1 MYTVCLLTCFSFFHS
16 FILSVAK
23 LRATVYNL
31 PVPYTDHEEQ
41 LIGHAQSLLS
51 TVQLAP
57 FQPVTGLKIA
67 ATEEELKAQAEA
79 QKQRESSSVSE
90 LEALCSQIVSALP
103 SSSALQERRVALQTI
118 DFDKDID
125 SHMLVVAATSNLRA
139 RNYRI
144 PEADLHVS
152 RGIAGKIIPAIATT
166 TAMVTGAICL
176 ELLKVL
182 QGKRREKLMN
192 YFANLAVPI
201 FTSETPEP
209 PKGTTAMVKG
219 TEWKWTQWD
228 RIEINDEP
236 NMTVSQLIDY
246 LNDKYGFEL
255 SMLSSGVT
263 ILFSDFMD
271 PRKAKERRGM
281 TLDKLVETVTKKVS
295 LHAVLS
301 SFICL

>member
-1 MYTVCLLTCFSFFHS
+1 M
-16 FILSVAK
+16 
-23 LRATVYNL
+23 
-31 PVPYTDHEEQ
+31 DHEEQ

-51 TVQLAP
+51 TIQLAP

-67 ATEEELKAQAEA
+67 ATEEELKAHAEV
-79 QKQRESSSVSE
+79 QRQRESSSVSE
-90 LEALCSQIVSALP
+90 LEALCAQIMSALP
-103 SSSALQERRVALQTI
+103 SSATLQERRVALQTI

-125 SHMLVVAATSNLRA
+125 PHMLVVAATSNLRA

-176 ELLKVL
+176 ELLKVV
-182 QGKRREKLMN
+182 QGKAREKLMN

-209 PKGTTAMVKG
+209 PKGTIAIVKG
-219 TEWKWTQWD
+219 SEAAKDGVASKEWKWTQWD
-228 RIEINDEP
+228 RIEINDQP
-236 NMTVSQLIDY
+236 DMTVTQLIDY
-246 LNDKYGFEL
+246 LLEKYGFEL

-281 TLDKLVETVTKKVS
+281 TLDKLVETVTKKASAHALLNHNFS
-295 LHAVLS
+295 LS
-301 SFICL
+301 